1 MVVVVVVVVVLLDDD
16 TNERANSRKRLSK
29 AAPRRCQDITPS
41 SHEYHDGNDGG
52 RPVTRMATNGHC
64 KRGISGG

>member
-41 SHEYHDGNDGG
+41 SHEYHDGGG
-52 RPVTRMATNGHC
+52 L
-64 KRGISGG
+64 